1 MKRLTTLYKIPG
13 TKNFRLASSKLFGY
27 YGCNLQNP
35 TDSLMEC
42 VIPDETCVFI
52 QPDQGG
58 AEALVVAYECRRA
71 RFRKLFEND
80 IKPHSYMAL
89 QIFTD
94 MFRGEHPAAR
104 YKAVDPDVF
113 ATYPEARAVLKII
126 KNSPREY
133 DLGKRVIHAKNY
145 DMGFRTF
152 QINVLELS
160 EGTVVLSAREAKEF
174 LGIHTETFPE
184 IVEWQAEIQGKLAA
198 ERKLRNLFGYPR
210 RFDQLWSSELLRDA
224 YAFIPQSTVGTITN
238 LAYTELFHRIKKER
252 LPWTLCNNKHD
263 SLLLQVPDTTEHR
276 DMGIAYCKEHLGR
289 ELISSRG
296 EHYRMKVGISV
307 GHNWGKYHETKNP
320 QGMREL

>member
-1 MKRLTTLYKIPG
+1 MKRLTTQYKISG
-13 TKNFRLASSKLFGY
+13 TKNFRLASSKLLSY

-42 VIPDETCVFI
+42 VVPDDGYVFL

-71 RFRKLFEND
+71 RFRKLFENN

-94 MFRGEHPAAR
+94 MFRGDHPIAR
-104 YKAVDPDVF
+104 YKAVEPETF
-113 ATYPEARAVLKII
+113 ALYPEAKELLNRI

-145 DMGFRTF
+145 DMGPRTF

-160 EGTVVLSAREAKEF
+160 EGSVVLSFKEAKEF
-174 LGIHTETFPE
+174 LGIHSETFPE
-184 IVEWQAEIQGKLAA
+184 ILEYQLEIRERLYA

-210 RFDQLWSSELLRDA
+210 IFGALWSNELLRDA
-224 YAFIPQSTVGTITN
+224 YAFIPQSTVGTVTN
-238 LAYTELFHRIKKER
+238 IAYTELHHRIIKEK
-252 LPWTLCNNKHD
+252 LPWALRNNKHD
-263 SLLLQVPDTTEHR
+263 SFLLEVPDTAEHKE
-276 DMGIAYCKEHLGR
+276 MGMAYCRKHLGR
-289 ELISSRG
+289 ELTSTRG
-296 EHYRMKVGISV
+296 ETYQMRVGISI
-307 GHNWGKYHETKNP
+307 GYNWAKKSESNP
-320 QGMREL
+320 RGLVEL